1 MNLFNKILFNIIQLL
16 ISVFS
21 SLLYFLNLI
30 FLFVFI
36 IIIFHLDHNSLI
48 KYSSL
53 SIRSHIY
60 LHASIIIFMI
70 IIMILSLII
79 ICHYIQQLINNLKLN
94 KYFVDANVLYIRNT
108 IFSMLTLI
116 ICNIFLNVYLFINKI
131 NNITNIS
138 IISHTSI
145 MNYIIY
151 FVILVISYVI
161 YNIFKY
167 GVKLQKDSD
176 SFI

>member
-1 MNLFNKILFNIIQLL
+1 
-16 ISVFS
+16 
-21 SLLYFLNLI
+21 
-30 FLFVFI
+30 
-36 IIIFHLDHNSLI
+36 
-48 KYSSL
+48 
-53 SIRSHIY
+53 
-60 LHASIIIFMI
+60 
-70 IIMILSLII
+70 MILSLII